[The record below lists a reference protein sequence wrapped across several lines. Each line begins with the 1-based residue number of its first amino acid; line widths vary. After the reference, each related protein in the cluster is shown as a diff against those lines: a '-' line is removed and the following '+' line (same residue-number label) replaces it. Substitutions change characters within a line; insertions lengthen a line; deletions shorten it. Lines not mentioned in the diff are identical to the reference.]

1 MNNFQKFE
9 LNEQLLRGVSAAGFI
24 EPTPIQNKVI
34 PPLLLGEDLIGQAK
48 TGSGKTAAF
57 GLPLLHNINMDVK
70 ATQAIVLAPT
80 RELAIQITEELRK
93 IGKYT
98 HIKIITIY
106 GGQSINIQL
115 KKLSEGV
122 HVVVG
127 TPGRTIDHIKRGT
140 LRLDSVKNAVI
151 DEADTMM
158 DMGFIDDVEFILN
171 TIHSPRQVSLFSA
184 TMPHAIISLSDR
196 YMNNP
201 KKVLVDSDEFSVD
214 TLDQYYIMVEQKGK
228 LSCILDLL
236 NKEMPESAI
245 IFCRTK
251 ISTHKLAR
259 ALTLERLNAVALHGD
274 LSQSQRDRSMY
285 LFRSGRANILVA
297 TDIASRG
304 IDIPQVDCVVNFDV
318 PLQPLIY
325 FHRVGRTARAG
336 DSGKSYTFISQ
347 NNIREFAQIQKLTKA
362 IVKPY
367 RPEDE
372 RMAANLSKTKYEKK
386 DREYRQKSRRPS
398 RSRYYQ
404 QGRHRRR

>member
-9 LNEQLLRGVSAAGFI
+9 LNEKLLRGISSAGFI
-24 EPTPIQNKVI
+24 NPTPIQEKVI
-34 PPLLLGEDLIGQAK
+34 IPLLKGEDLIGQAK

-57 GLPLLHNINMDVK
+57 GLPLLQKINLERRS
-70 ATQAIVLAPT
+70 TQAIILAPT

-93 IGKYT
+93 LGKFT
-98 HIKIITIY
+98 GIKIITIY

-140 LRLDSVKNAVI
+140 LRLDSVNNAVV

-171 TIHSPRQVSLFSA
+171 TIPSPKQLSLFSA
-184 TMPHAIISLSDR
+184 TMPNAIITLANK

-201 KKVLVDSDEFSVD
+201 KKVLVDSDEISVD

-228 LSCILDLL
+228 LSCIIDLL

-251 ISTHKLAR
+251 ILTHKLAK
-259 ALTLERLNAVALHGD
+259 ALTLERLNAVSLHGD

-285 LFRSGRANILVA
+285 LFRTGRANILVA

-336 DSGKSYTFISQ
+336 EGGKSYIFISQ
-347 NNIREFAQIQKLTKA
+347 NNTREFAQIQNLTKA

-372 RMAANLSKTKYEKK
+372 RIAASLSQNRYQKSERDYS
-386 DREYRQKSRRPS
+386 QKSRRPS
-398 RSRYYQ
+398 KSRYYEK
-404 QGRHRRR
+404 GRHRRR